1 MIWRQQDSPT
11 STLKTHEDEESRLGG
26 CISLL
31 KMLPFLGSVSCRS
44 KRLGKYRL
52 HLQSNGISI
61 GSLIDVAMFSG
72 SQTCG
77 RSTKVLWKGVSD
89 LRMTLRIIDIR
100 SGLFH
105 PIKKNSRYSK
115 FNLSR
120 NMYSKIMCHVYI
132 CKYIY
137 IHILSC
143 IYIYINIHCA
153 CPISSTKK
161 KNAITSQPESLN
173 SAPSQIPVCRELTGS
188 RPYPWL

>member
-1 MIWRQQDSPT
+1 MRI
-11 STLKTHEDEESRLGG
+11 SRLGG

-31 KMLPFLGSVSCRS
+31 KMLPFLGSCRS
-44 KRLGKYRL
+44 KRLGKHRL

-77 RSTKVLWKGVSD
+77 RSTKALWKGVSD
-89 LRMTLRIIDIR
+89 LRMTLRIIDVR

-105 PIKKNSRYSK
+105 HIQKKQQVCSTCLLTCTQRSCV
-115 FNLSR
+115 
-120 NMYSKIMCHVYI
+120 MCI
-132 CKYIY
+132 NIYIY
-137 IHILSC
+137 IHTYTSC
-143 IYIYINIHCA
+143 VSLYVYIYIFTV
-153 CPISSTKK
+153 PVQYLQPKM

-173 SAPSQIPVCRELTGS
+173 SLPSQIPVYHELTGS